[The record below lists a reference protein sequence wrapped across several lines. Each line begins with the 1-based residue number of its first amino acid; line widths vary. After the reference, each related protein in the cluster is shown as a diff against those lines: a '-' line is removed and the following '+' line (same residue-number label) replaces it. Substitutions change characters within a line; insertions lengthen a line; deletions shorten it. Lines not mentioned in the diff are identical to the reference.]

1 MSIKTILT
9 SSIVKKVWMAL
20 TGLFLCTFLIGHLA
34 GNMQLILKT
43 GEEGRRAFN
52 EYAYFMAHNPF
63 IKVLSYVTYFS
74 IIFHAFQGFYLTYQN
89 KQARPQGYAYSK
101 PGANSALPSRYMA
114 VLGTLILVFIVTHMA
129 NFWWKAKITEEIP
142 LHTYYSETAKDT
154 LFYTVHRKEPS
165 VKVIREMGEIEGNK
179 LVYSAKKIN
188 LQLEQRLNQSIAQA
202 EQAGQAI
209 TPQQIEDIKKQN
221 RIKNNEFIDEGYKD
235 LHTVVMDFFNPKKNE
250 LAMIYMLLYVF
261 SMGALAFHLWHGF
274 ASGFQSLGL
283 NHKRYTPLIHNAGKL
298 FAVLVPGLFALIT
311 VLIYLK

>member
-34 GNMQLILKT
+34 GNMQLILKS

-52 EYAYFMAHNPF
+52 EYAYFMGHNPF

-89 KQARPQGYAYSK
+89 KKARPQGYAYSK

-129 NFWWKAKITEEIP
+129 NFWWRAKITEEIP
-142 LHTYYSETAKDT
+142 MHSLVKMIDYPVGQDPTTGEIITQPFEVTHYLNTNGNYQQFIVKDT
-154 LFYTVHRKEPS
+154 STGEEQKLFE
-165 VKVIREMGEIEGNK
+165 
-179 LVYSAKKIN
+179 
-188 LQLEQRLNQSIAQA
+188 
-202 EQAGQAI
+202 
-209 TPQQIEDIKKQN
+209 
-221 RIKNNEFIDEGYKD
+221 IKNKHEFYDINTGVKIGEGYKD

-250 LAMIYMLLYVF
+250 LAMIYLLLYVF

-283 NHKRYTPLIHNAGKL
+283 NHKRYTPIIQGIGKL
-298 FAVLVPGLFALIT
+298 FALAVPGLFALIT
-311 VLIYLK
+311 ILIYFEKTI